1 MDLLRVKGLTQA
13 ETAEKTGVKANALNQ
28 WIKGKREPDFDTL
41 LKVCFCLDVVPA
53 EILSYQKAKN
63 VLEDIKRTKQLFS
76 YRLFV
81 AQKKVKFEKSNSTF
95 LIALFLITRIFVCK
109 IPNAALL

>member
-1 MDLLRVKGLTQA
+1 MEVNRLNPWVKGK
-13 ETAEKTGVKANALNQ
+13 EF
-28 WIKGKREPDFDTL
+28 DFDNL
-41 LKVCFCLDVVPA
+41 LKICFCLDVTPD
-53 EILSYQKAKN
+53 EILGYRKAKK

-76 YRLFV
+76 YRLLV
-81 AQKKVKFEKSNSTF
+81 VQKKVEFEKSNSTF